1 MRAAPASRRCLPVRP
16 AHTARM
22 SGITPGNQQSP
33 GQSDVYWRRRV
44 IALAA
49 GIAVVGLVAWTVNGA
64 LGGGAAS
71 PRPRQVVS
79 GQREQRRGTRPRP
92 AARPP
97 RPPGRPRGHAGSVTQ
112 GGAQRQRAARPGAP
126 GHRSAGPRAP
136 RAGGPRGAGARDR
149 GHVSSRRRRA
159 QPLRRPVQLSGA
171 RPCRSSSWMWCP
183 PRRGRA
189 PSRWAPGTCSC
200 SSGQAASAGCWDSA
214 DCARPAGPQ
223 AARLAKG
230 VPAVL
235 NFTWDRKTS
244 APGCLAAAPGGPA
257 RDVDRDARYSGRL
270 SSQPLIF
277 VLRAPGIGVP

>member
-1 MRAAPASRRCLPVRP
+1 
-16 AHTARM
+16 M

-71 PRPRQVVS
+71 QSAQVTQVNRPGARH
-79 GQREQRRGTRPRP
+79 P
-92 AARPP
+92 AATGSPAAGPTPAATPDPSP
-97 RPPGRPRGHAGSVTQ
+97 RAGHDASPPPGRGHQ
-112 GGAQRQRAARPGAP
+112 GTGAP
-126 GHRSAGPRAP
+126 G
-136 RAGGPRGAGARDR
+136 R
-149 GHVSSRRRRA
+149 GHRGRTAHRA
-159 QPLRRPVQLSGA
+159 QAARNVGTCPPGDLVLSLFAARYSYPAHA
-171 RPCRSSSWMWCP
+171 RPQFQVDVVST
-183 PRRGRA
+183 
-189 PSRWAPGTCSC
+189 APGTCTFAL
-200 SSGQAASAGCWDSA
+200 GAGHVQLLIKAGGIRRVWDSA

-235 NFTWDRKTS
+235 RFTWDRKTS
-244 APGCLAAAPGGPA
+244 APGCRLPRRLARPGTYTA
-257 RDVDRDARYSGRL
+257 TAYSGRM
-270 SSQPLIF
+270 SSQSLIF